1 MSLLKPGLLAL
12 FIIWATI
19 LLLKGPLNKFVPN
32 CSDTSFGFCM
42 ERSRP

>member
-1 MSLLKPGLLAL
+1 MMANEKVLLSIVAV
-12 FIIWATI
+12 FAVIA
-19 LLLKGPLNKFVPN
+19 LLKGPLNSYVPN

>member
-1 MSLLKPGLLAL
+1 MTHVERITLSIAAV
-12 FIIWATI
+12 FTVIA
-19 LLLKGPLNKFVPN
+19 LLKGPLSSYVPN